1 MEIASE
7 DLLAE
12 TEPPK
17 ILPRILTR
25 FDMVALYFAIIFGSY
40 GAGQLAASGWAGI
53 PMLFLALVTF
63 LLPCGLAAYEL
74 GTLFPSEGGVY
85 VWAHKAFG
93 PLQGFIAGWLSWM
106 PIFLL
111 LPLDA
116 TIIVSYLQYA
126 LGQSW
131 SLLAQV
137 ALQVVVVW
145 VLLSIAVLR
154 LRVSQIMINVMFF
167 GAILT
172 AVVAVIA
179 GFVHIPAAT
188 PVTNEIFSFDLGKY
202 GFLYSAAVL
211 WLLGVEIP
219 FNMSAEFGNHRRT
232 GKTMLL
238 WGTLALFAG
247 YIMGIVGIL
256 LTTPVA
262 QINQTTG
269 VAQAVAT
276 LSPLLGIIVA
286 IIIALSV
293 FAQSASTMNAYS
305 RLPFIGGIE
314 KKLPQGMAR
323 VSEKTKSPWPAMLLQ
338 AIGASVVILVFSTLA
353 QLVVI
358 YNLYLAALV
367 AVWCASLF
375 YIYFGLLRVRITHK
389 ALYEKK
395 GGEVW
400 RIPGGN
406 FGLWLCCGVGVV
418 FNALAIYYV
427 FATPWVEGISK
438 RSWDMWLAFISV
450 FIVVAGFIAYHI
462 GRRRAPTGF

>member
-1 MEIASE
+1 MDIASE

-25 FDMVALYFAIIFGSY
+25 FDMVALFFAIIFGTY

-53 PMLFLALVTF
+53 PMLFLALITF

-116 TIIVSYLQYA
+116 TIIVSHFQYVFGA
-126 LGQSW
+126 NWNLE
-131 SLLAQV
+131 LQV
-137 ALQVVVVW
+137 AIQILVVW
-145 VLLSIAVLR
+145 ILLSIAVLR
-154 LRVSQIMINVMFF
+154 LRVSQTMINIMFF

-172 AVVAVIA
+172 AIAALVA
-179 GFVHIPAAT
+179 GLVHIPAAT
-188 PVTNEIFSFDLGKY
+188 SITSEIFSFNLGKY

-219 FNMSAEFGNHRRT
+219 FNMSAEFGDHKRT
-232 GKTMLL
+232 GRTMLI
-238 WGTLALFAG
+238 WGTLALFLG

-276 LSPLLGIIVA
+276 LSPILGLIVA
-286 IIIALSV
+286 VLIALSV
-293 FAQSASTMNAYS
+293 FAQSASTMNSYS

-314 KKLPQGMAR
+314 KKLPHGMAK
-323 VSEKTKSPWPAMLLQ
+323 VSEKTKSPWPAMLVQ
-338 AIGASVVILVFSTLA
+338 AIGASIVILVFSTLT

-367 AVWCASLF
+367 AIWCASLF
-375 YIYFGLLRVRITHK
+375 YIYFGLLRVRSTHK
-389 ALYEKK
+389 ALYEKRGK
-395 GGEVW
+395 EVW
-400 RIPGGN
+400 KIPGGT
-406 FGLWLCCGVGVV
+406 FGLWLCCGIGAI

-427 FATPWVEGISK
+427 FATPWVGGISNH
-438 RSWDMWLAFISV
+438 SWDMWLGLISV
-450 FIVVAGFIAYHI
+450 FIIIAGVIVYYGGKRKA
-462 GRRRAPTGF
+462 A